1 LFGVI
6 KDIKFSKEQM
16 IKEQVDTFK
25 HKMEEVRI
33 NKLLLHRVEEEC
45 SEACLVV
52 VNRPY
57 NNNHK
62 VVVFNQLLNH

>member
-1 LFGVI
+1 
-6 KDIKFSKEQM
+6 M

-25 HKMEEVRI
+25 HKMEEVSN
-33 NKLLLHRVEEEC
+33 NKLLLHRVEAAEEC
-45 SEACLVV
+45 SEACLVVV

-62 VVVFNQLLNH
+62 VVLFYQLLNH

>member
-1 LFGVI
+1 
-6 KDIKFSKEQM
+6 M

-25 HKMEEVRI
+25 HKMEEVSN
-33 NKLLLHRVEEEC
+33 NKLLLHRVEAAEEC
-45 SEACLVV
+45 LEACLVV